1 MVKLVTMRE
10 FRLTP
15 ATETTMNACKGAV
28 CVHGPR
34 DVIPNPNV
42 LWSSGTTWHG
52 IRAEAYRVEKIET
65 PEFQTV
71 DHSVVLHLSIPALV
85 ELKTDGRWD
94 TRKRV
99 PGDLAILPA
108 STVRQARSRDPH
120 EVLVVTVSQ
129 DVVAQTALETG
140 DGTPVELIPRPYHRD
155 AQLEHICW
163 ALKAEAESKY
173 VSGPLYGESLGLAL
187 CVHLLRQRFGKDS
200 CVARKGGIAPRALH
214 RVIDYIESNLDSP
227 LRMASLAEISGLSQ
241 YRFAHNFKSATGVP
255 PYRYVLRT
263 RLDRAKQ
270 MLRKTNLSVLDIAY
284 AVGCQSISRFNSL
297 FRRELGTTPS
307 HYRASFR

>member
-1 MVKLVTMRE
+1 
-10 FRLTP
+10 
-15 ATETTMNACKGAV
+15 MNASKGAI
-28 CVHGPR
+28 CVHSPR
-34 DVIPNPNV
+34 DVIPNLNV

-52 IRAEAYRVEKIET
+52 MRAEAYHVEMVDT
-65 PEFQTV
+65 PKFQTC
-71 DHSVVLHLSIPALV
+71 DHSVVIHLSIPAVL
-85 ELKTDGRWD
+85 ELKIDGQCD
-94 TRKRV
+94 ARKRV

-108 STVRQARSRDPH
+108 AAVRQARSRDPH

-129 DVVAQTALETG
+129 DVVAQTALEAG
-140 DGTPVELIPRPYHRD
+140 DGTPIELIPRAYHRD

-163 ALKAEAESKY
+163 ALKAEAECNY
-173 VSGPLYGESLGLAL
+173 VSGPLYGESLALAV
-187 CVHLLRQRFGKDS
+187 CVHLLRQRYGKDS
-200 CVARKGGIAPRALH
+200 SLAKKGGIAPRALR

-255 PYRYVLRT
+255 PYQYVLRT

-270 MLRKTNLSVLDIAY
+270 MLRQTNLSVLDIAY

>member
-1 MVKLVTMRE
+1 
-10 FRLTP
+10 
-15 ATETTMNACKGAV
+15 MNASKGAI
-28 CVHGPR
+28 CVHSPR
-34 DVIPNPNV
+34 DVIPNLNV

-52 IRAEAYRVEKIET
+52 IRAEAYRVERVET
-65 PEFQTV
+65 PRFQAV
-71 DHSVVLHLSIPALV
+71 DHSVAIHLSIPALV
-85 ELKTDGRWD
+85 ELKMDGRCD

-108 STVRQARSRDPH
+108 SAVRQVRSPDPH

-129 DVVAQTALETG
+129 EVVAQTALDAG
-140 DGTPVELIPRPYHRD
+140 DRTPVELIPSAYHRD

-163 ALKAEAESKY
+163 ALKAEAECNY
-173 VSGPLYGESLGLAL
+173 VSGPLYGESLGLAV
-187 CVHLLRQRFGKDS
+187 CVHLLRQCLGKDAS
-200 CVARKGGIAPRALH
+200 LAKKGGIAPLALR

-255 PYRYVLRT
+255 PYQYVLRT

-270 MLRKTNLSVLDIAY
+270 MLRQTNLSVLDIAY

-307 HYRASFR
+307 NYRASFR

>member
-1 MVKLVTMRE
+1 
-10 FRLTP
+10 
-15 ATETTMNACKGAV
+15 MNASKGAI
-28 CVHGPR
+28 CVHSPR
-34 DVIPNPNV
+34 DVIPNLNV

-52 IRAEAYRVEKIET
+52 VRAEAYRLEEVET
-65 PEFQTV
+65 PQFRRV
-71 DHSVVLHLSIPALV
+71 DHSVAVHLLTPALV
-85 ELKTDGRWD
+85 ELAIDGQCD

-108 STVRQARSRDPH
+108 AAVRQVRSRDPH

-129 DVVAQTALETG
+129 EVVARTALEAG
-140 DGTPVELIPRPYHRD
+140 DGTSFELIPRAYHRD

-163 ALKAEAESKY
+163 ALKAEAECNY
-173 VSGPLYGESLGLAL
+173 VSGPLYGESLALAV
-187 CVHLLRQRFGKDS
+187 CVHLLRQRFGNDS
-200 CVARKGGIAPRALH
+200 SMTKKGGIAPRALR

-227 LRMASLAEISGLSQ
+227 LRMASLAEVSGLSQ
-241 YRFAHNFKSATGVP
+241 YRFAHNFKSTTGVP
-255 PYRYVLRT
+255 PYQYVLRA

-270 MLRKTNLSVLDIAY
+270 MLRHTNLSVLDIAY

-307 HYRASFR
+307 SYRASFR